1 MQIAGER
8 LQHASERAVVHPLLK
23 ASMTRLI
30 RRIARRQVLPGRTR
44 AEHPQDAVEDI
55 ARIAPGTAAPVAPQP
70 RLREERFENRPLRV
84 SQVHTLR
91 YDGPQDFVH
100 TPALGFMR

>member
-1 MQIAGER
+1 
-8 LQHASERAVVHPLLK
+8 
-23 ASMTRLI
+23 
-30 RRIARRQVLPGRTR
+30 
-44 AEHPQDAVEDI
+44 
-55 ARIAPGTAAPVAPQP
+55 
-70 RLREERFENRPLRV
+70 LRV